1 MIMMIMLMFMIMQ
14 AMMLMRVIMMV
25 MALLMVMIRVTHDN
39 VDNAGDDVGGHVYTE
54 FAEKD
59 DDLLMALYFGL

>member
-1 MIMMIMLMFMIMQ
+1 MM
-14 AMMLMRVIMMV
+14 VIMMV

-59 DDLLMALYFGL
+59 DDLLMALCFGL